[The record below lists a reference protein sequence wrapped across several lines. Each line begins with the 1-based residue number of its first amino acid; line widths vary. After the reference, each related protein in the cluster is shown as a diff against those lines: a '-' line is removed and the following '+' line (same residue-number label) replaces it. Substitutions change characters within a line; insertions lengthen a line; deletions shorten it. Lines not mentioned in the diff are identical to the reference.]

1 MRKKSKAYNHLSVI
15 LLLISVV
22 FLSIGQQK
30 LQFIDQII
38 VKADSETPAV
48 TYPYLDFST
57 YFGGNDAPDKGRGVA
72 ISDDGSYYVT
82 GSTKSS
88 DFPTLN
94 AFDSTPNGGSDV
106 FISKFSPDNALLWS
120 TFLGGN
126 NSENN
131 QDVAV
136 GRDGSCYV
144 IGSTQSTDFP
154 MKNAYQSIFGG
165 GIDDIY
171 IAKFSSSGSLR
182 WSTYLGGS
190 GDFDIGYSIAVAG
203 DGSCY
208 VTGETTS
215 TDFPIKDAYSNTFN
229 GGNFD
234 AFVTKFSSNGNLL
247 WSTYLG
253 GDWNDAG
260 KAVAV
265 SRDGS
270 CFVTGCTW
278 SSDFPTLNSYD
289 STLNG
294 YWDVFVTQFSSKG
307 ILLWSTYLGGDDW
320 DEGLGIDIARDGSC
334 YITGFARSIDFPTL
348 NAFDNTLDFG
358 GDAFISKFAGNGSL
372 LWSTYLGG
380 NGIERSYGIAIV
392 SDGRCYVTGETFST
406 NFPVKDFNS
415 TLAGGGYD
423 AFVSCFSSDGFLL
436 WSTYYGGS
444 EGSDEGT
451 SITVTNDGH
460 CYIVGRTSS
469 DDFPTQNAF
478 DDTLGDSSDAF
489 IVKFVDTPVPKQPI
503 NGTLVFIAVIPAVAF
518 MMVIGLILIKKRK

>member
-1 MRKKSKAYNHLSVI
+1 MGKKSIVYNLLSI
-15 LLLISVV
+15 ILLISFV

-30 LQFIDQII
+30 LQFFDQII
-38 VKADSETPAV
+38 VEADSETPAV

-82 GSTKSS
+82 GGTASS
-88 DFPTLN
+88 EFPTLN
-94 AFDSTPNGGSDV
+94 AFDNTHNGGDDV
-106 FISKFSPDNALLWS
+106 FISKFSPDNVLLWS

-136 GRDGSCYV
+136 GRYGSCYV

-165 GIDDIY
+165 GIDDLY

-190 GDFDIGYSIAVAG
+190 GDFDIGYSIAVSG
-203 DGSCY
+203 DGSCF

-215 TDFPIKDAYSNTFN
+215 SDFPIKDAFSSTFN
-229 GGNFD
+229 GPNFD
-234 AFVTKFSSNGNLL
+234 AFVTKFSTNGILL

-253 GDWNDAG
+253 GEWNDAG
-260 KAVAV
+260 NAVAV

-270 CFVTGCTW
+270 CFVTGRTW
-278 SSDFPTLNSYD
+278 STDFPTLNAYD
-289 STLNG
+289 STLSG

-307 ILLWSTYLGGDDW
+307 ELLWSTYLGGEDW
-320 DEGLGIDIARDGSC
+320 DEGLAIDIARDGSC
-334 YITGFARSIDFPTL
+334 YITGFARSFDFPTR

-358 GDAFISKFAGNGSL
+358 GDVFISKFVVNGSL
-372 LWSTYLGG
+372 LWSTFLGG
-380 NGIERSYGIAIV
+380 NGIERSYGIAV
-392 SDGRCYVTGETFST
+392 VNDGRCYITGETFST
-406 NFPVKDFNS
+406 DFPTKVFNS
-415 TLAGGGYD
+415 TLSGGYD
-423 AFVSCFSSDGFLL
+423 AFMTCFSSDGFLL
-436 WSTYYGGS
+436 WSTYHGGN
-444 EGSDEGT
+444 EGMEEGN
-451 SITVTNDGH
+451 SISVTNDGC

-469 DDFPTQNAF
+469 DDFPTENAF

-489 IVKFVDTPVPKQPI
+489 IVKFVDTPSTQPI
-503 NGTLVFIAVIPAVAF
+503 NGYLVLVAVVPAIAL
-518 MMVIGLILIKKRK
+518 MMVIGVILFKKRK